1 MAGRWL
7 ARVREEGLKQ
17 GKGADTTEAQAAGGD
32 WPPECLAAERLYHQ
46 PPVLV
51 APHARLYPLIGRKV
65 ATPQGPGKLLQVF
78 SDRAAVVLDAD
89 QGRVA
94 FLAPEEIR
102 PLAQPP
108 GGGADSVG
116 HVGRN

>member
-7 ARVREEGLKQ
+7 ARLRETELNE
-17 GKGADTTEAQAAGGD
+17 GKGADTAEAQAADGG

-51 APHARLYPLIGRKV
+51 APHARLYPLIGRQV
-65 ATPQGPGKLLQVF
+65 ATPQGPGKLVQVF
-78 SDRAAVVLDAD
+78 SGRAAVVLDSD
-89 QGRVA
+89 TSRVT

-102 PLAQPP
+102 PLAQ
-108 GGGADSVG
+108 
-116 HVGRN
+116 GRTVARAA